1 MVRLSSMGATAKP
14 HKFSADVI
22 VIGSGAGGSIVAQ
35 TLAQAGKRVIVVE
48 ESAVGGDCANYSCIP
63 TKALLDTATTARMFE
78 HASQFGIHTGKVTV
92 EYEAVRHWA
101 LKAVDATGVT
111 VAPDNVFSSSLIE
124 VVKGRAH
131 FIDANTISVALT
143 RYTAPHFVIASG
155 ASPRV
160 PAIDGLLDYPYV
172 TYRSFLTQKKL
183 PKSVAIIGG
192 GATGYEYSQIY
203 AALGV
208 TTHVFESHYHLFAD
222 FDSELGDLAESALT
236 DVGVRV
242 HTSAKVTSVHAAKK
256 ATLVT
261 FVHNGQ
267 KHTVSVDSIFLAT
280 GNVPNVDL
288 GLDNAHVTYSDEG
301 IRVNARMQT
310 SQKNIFGVGD
320 VAAHNTSASGAIHQ
334 GQIAAHNILHRKK
347 QHFDSKTVP
356 YIAYGLPEVV
366 NIGKTE
372 RAMKLTGLPFQTA
385 IAPLGLVGRSFSS
398 MFDSGFVKIVATH
411 TGYIVGASI
420 VAPHASEFAGEL
432 TFAIQHKRRAC
443 DIANTIHPFSS
454 WSEAVRVAA
463 SKIYCI

>member
-1 MVRLSSMGATAKP
+1 MVRLSSMGTTARP
-14 HKFSADVI
+14 RKFSADVI
-22 VIGSGAGGSIVAQ
+22 VIGSGAGGSIAAQ
-35 TLAQAGKRVIVVE
+35 TLAHAGKRVIVVE
-48 ESAVGGDCANYSCIP
+48 ESAVGGDCANYSCVP
-63 TKALLDTATTARMFE
+63 TKALIDTATTVKVLE

-92 EYEAVRHWA
+92 EYDAVRHWA
-101 LKAVDATGVT
+101 LKAVAATGVT
-111 VAPDNVFSSSLIE
+111 ATADNVFSSPHIQ

-131 FIDANTISVALT
+131 FIDAFTISVALT

-160 PAIDGLLDYPYV
+160 PSIDGLLDYPYV
-172 TYRSFLTQKKL
+172 TYRSFLAQKNL

-222 FDSELGDLAESALT
+222 FDSELGDLAESALANA
-236 DVGVRV
+236 GVRV

-261 FVHNGQ
+261 YVHNSQ
-267 KHTVSVDSIFLAT
+267 KHSVSVDSIFVAT

-288 GLDNAHVTYSDEG
+288 GLDNARVTYSDEG

-310 SQKNIFGVGD
+310 SQKNIFATGD
-320 VAAHNTSASGAIHQ
+320 VTAHNTSASGAIRQ

-347 QHFDSKTVP
+347 KHFDSKSVP

-372 RAMKLTGLPFQTA
+372 RAMRLTGIPYQTA

-398 MFDSGFVKIVATH
+398 VFDSGFVKIVATH
-411 TGYIVGASI
+411 TGHIIGASI

-432 TFAIQHKRRAC
+432 TFAVQYQRRAC
-443 DIANTIHPFSS
+443 DIANTVHPFSS